1 MSSENTGR
9 ISRLTIGC
17 IVLAVV
23 VGVGAGGAG
32 TYAYLTDTGET
43 ALSLTTGSIVITN
56 DPGTLSFPTD
66 DGTEKTATV
75 TVRNEGTLPARQ
87 LSLSSVSISG
97 ANGTTVAKASKITAV
112 EYNGTDITGDLES
125 TVGDANGNGIFDLD
139 DVRTHLENGEYVLS
153 SDDVA
158 LEPGESVQFT
168 VSVVFDYSQPGMT
181 ANEME
186 MGATVE
192 FTGAQEAAA

>member
-1 MSSENTGR
+1 
-9 ISRLTIGC
+9 
-17 IVLAVV
+17 
-23 VGVGAGGAG
+23 
-32 TYAYLTDTGET
+32 
-43 ALSLTTGSIVITN
+43 
-56 DPGTLSFPTD
+56 
-66 DGTEKTATV
+66 
-75 TVRNEGTLPARQ
+75 VRNEGTLPARQ

-168 VSVVFDYSQPGMT
+168 VSVVFDYSQPGIT

>member
-43 ALSLTTGSIVITN
+43 ALSLTTGSIAITN